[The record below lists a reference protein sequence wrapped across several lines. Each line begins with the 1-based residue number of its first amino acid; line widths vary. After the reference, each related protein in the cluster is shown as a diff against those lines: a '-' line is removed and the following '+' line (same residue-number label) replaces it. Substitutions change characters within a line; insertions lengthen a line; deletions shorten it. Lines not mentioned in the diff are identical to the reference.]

1 MTNKTISTQQPQNEL
16 IKIQEV
22 MEITTFSRNTIY
34 KLMGN
39 GEFPRLSK
47 VGRGSYWKRREIEQ
61 WINDLTPATDEQVQE
76 AAEQA
81 AKAARKKVH

>member
-1 MTNKTISTQQPQNEL
+1 MTNKTITPQKPQNEL
-16 IKIQEV
+16 IRIQEV

-61 WINDLTPATDEQVQE
+61 WINDLTPATDEQVQD

-81 AKAARKKVH
+81 AKVARKKVH